1 MKLIFKPFILLSLFL
16 LSGSIFGQLDS
27 NKKSKKK
34 NKALILNSSKKSSKP
49 KSISVDPAS
58 GFKSAYKKEKEKLK
72 KEKKERE
79 INNKG
84 IITKEL
90 YRKNQFQK
98 IIEKNTLQIPMI
110 DKDIGVFRTKSLN
123 INLFAFDFG
132 TIDGDVVTI
141 FKNGKPFK
149 KDIALLKSGEIDVI
163 VIPLDKGFNKIEI
176 LAVNEGRLRPN
187 TGAFTLFDDF
197 KKEVYSDL
205 WNLAKGAKV
214 IAHIIR
220 EKP

>member
-1 MKLIFKPFILLSLFL
+1 
-16 LSGSIFGQLDS
+16 
-27 NKKSKKK
+27 
-34 NKALILNSSKKSSKP
+34 
-49 KSISVDPAS
+49 
-58 GFKSAYKKEKEKLK
+58 
-72 KEKKERE
+72 
-79 INNKG
+79 
-84 IITKEL
+84 
-90 YRKNQFQK
+90 
-98 IIEKNTLQIPMI
+98 MI